1 MSIFCLLFSIESAKV
16 RTNLLIF
23 ATLFFRIFNLVRPD
37 VSVRALGRGRRE
49 GVRGVGSERDSLYEF
64 KG

>member
-23 ATLFFRIFNLVRPD
+23 ASLFFRIFNLVRPD
-37 VSVRALGRGRRE
+37 VSVRASGRGRRE